1 MKKKLRLRRKSMSDI
16 NEAEFQKDD
25 RKIDRVYIDKE
36 DKEKYDRLQEI
47 SFFQGR
53 TNSQLFLFAIC
64 YALKNGGGK
73 HPLKNKLGYFRL
85 ESTKD
90 EEILLIKTLAMY
102 DSDNV
107 EVLTDDKQIYSI
119 AEEYANFGIKIL
131 SDTYESTQY
140 GSFHKTIEKDIHDL
154 LSKIERAERY

>member
-1 MKKKLRLRRKSMSDI
+1 MSDLI
-16 NEAEFQKDD
+16 ETEFQKDD
-25 RKIDRVYIDKE
+25 RKIDRIYIDKE
-36 DKEKYDRLQEI
+36 DKEKYDRLQES

-73 HPLKNKLGYFRL
+73 YPIKNRLGYFRL

-90 EEILLIKTLAMY
+90 EEILLLKTLAMY
-102 DSDNV
+102 DSDNIDI
-107 EVLTDDKQIYSI
+107 LTDDKQVYSI

-140 GSFHKTIEKDIHDL
+140 GSFHKIIEKDINDL
-154 LSKIERAERY
+154 LSEILSAERS